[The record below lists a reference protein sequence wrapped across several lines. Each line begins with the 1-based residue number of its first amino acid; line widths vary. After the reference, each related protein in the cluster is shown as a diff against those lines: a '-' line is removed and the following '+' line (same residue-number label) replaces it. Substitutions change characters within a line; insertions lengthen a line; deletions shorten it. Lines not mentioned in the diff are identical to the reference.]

1 VRACEHRP
9 ASGTTVSDFGDA
21 AMNAEIIAVGS
32 ELLTPFRL
40 DTNSLFLTAEL
51 NQLGIRVIHKA
62 VVGDSPE
69 EMRSEFGQAI
79 GRAQLVVSSGG
90 LGPTDDDRTR
100 DTVAELLGRRLRRD
114 DAILRQIQ
122 ERFRRFGRAMPEINT
137 RQAMIPEGATILP
150 NPRGT
155 APGLWLEQN
164 GCIVILLPGVPLE
177 LRALFESEVRPRL
190 AKLDRRERL
199 YTRDLR
205 ITGLTESEVEQ
216 RVSPLYALY
225 PATETTILS
234 SPQGIQLH
242 PRMWSDDS
250 MKAEKL
256 LDEIVSQMGLALGES
271 LYSTKGESLEE
282 VVARIL
288 TENHATIAAAES
300 CTGGMLAER
309 LTNVPGSS
317 SYFLGGVVCY
327 SNELKTSLVGVPK
340 ELLEAKGAVSSEV
353 ALALSEG
360 IRRCTGAKIGVG
372 ITGIAGP
379 TGGTV
384 EKPVGLVHIGLAD
397 ERGASEK
404 AFRFPGDR
412 DRIRQYAT
420 QTALDMIRRHFP
432 YSAHGRG

>member
-1 VRACEHRP
+1 
-9 ASGTTVSDFGDA
+9 
-21 AMNAEIIAVGS
+21 MNAEIIAVGS

-79 GRAQLVVSSGG
+79 GRAELVISSGG

-100 DTVAELLGRRLRRD
+100 DTVAELLGRKLRRD
-114 DAILRQIQ
+114 DAILQQIQ
-122 ERFRRFGRAMPEINT
+122 ERFRRFGRVMPEINT

-155 APGLWLEQN
+155 APGLWLEQD
-164 GCIVILLPGVPLE
+164 GRIVILLPGVPLE

-199 YTRDLR
+199 YTRDVR

-225 PATETTILS
+225 PATETTILA

-242 PRMWSDDS
+242 PRLWSDDS
-250 MKAEKL
+250 PKAETL
-256 LDEIVSQMGLALGES
+256 LDELVSRMGLALGEN
-271 LYSTKGESLEE
+271 LYSTQGESLEE

-288 TENHATIAAAES
+288 AENHATIAVAES

-340 ELLEAKGAVSSEV
+340 ELIEAKGAVSSEV
-353 ALALSEG
+353 ALALADG
-360 IRRCTGAKIGVG
+360 IRRRTGAKIGVG

-379 TGGTV
+379 TGGTA

-432 YSAHGRG
+432 YSARGRG

>member
-1 VRACEHRP
+1 
-9 ASGTTVSDFGDA
+9 
-21 AMNAEIIAVGS
+21 MNAEIIAVGS

-51 NQLGIRVIHKA
+51 NQLGIRVIHKV
-62 VVGDSPE
+62 VVGDSPD
-69 EMRSEFGQAI
+69 EMRSAFEHAI
-79 GRAQLVVSSGG
+79 HRAELVVACGG

-100 DTVAELLGRRLRRD
+100 DTVSELLGRKLRKD
-114 DAILRQIQ
+114 DAILRHIQ
-122 ERFRRFGRAMPEINT
+122 ERFRRFGRAMPEINI

-155 APGLWLEQN
+155 APGLWLEE
-164 GCIVILLPGVPLE
+164 GGHIIVLLPGVPVE

-190 AKLDRRERL
+190 ARLNHRERL
-199 YTRDLR
+199 YTRELR
-205 ITGLTESEVEQ
+205 ITGLAESEVEQ

-225 PATETTILS
+225 PTTETTILA

-242 PRMWSDDS
+242 PRTWSDDPA
-250 MKAEKL
+250 KAEKL
-256 LDEIVSQMGLALGES
+256 LDEIVSRMALALGDN
-271 LYSTKGESLEE
+271 LYSTQGESLEE

-288 TENHATIAAAES
+288 TQSHATVAVAES

-317 SYFLGGVVCY
+317 AYFLGGVVCY
-327 SNELKTSLVGVPK
+327 SNELKISFVGVPK
-340 ELLEAKGAVSSEV
+340 ELIEAKGAVSSEV
-353 ALALSEG
+353 ALALADG
-360 IRRCTGAKIGVG
+360 IRRRTGATIGVG
-372 ITGIAGP
+372 TTGIAGP
-379 TGGTV
+379 TGGTA
-384 EKPVGLVHIGLAD
+384 EKPVGLVHIGIAD
-397 ERGASEK
+397 ESSATEK